1 MKGIFERTKFIDMC
15 MARFFRVAK
24 KKKISSVPSSV
35 LILLNV
41 FYRFLRELLGRS
53 WKTNILRCI
62 LIQGKV
68 INREC
73 PQTFNF
79 KRKSVFFSVYA
90 ILPLYVVKIYQ
101 SYRER
106 IVSLIIL
113 IKLNRT

>member
-1 MKGIFERTKFIDMC
+1 MC

-24 KKKISSVPSSV
+24 KKKIFISSVFRASSV
-35 LILLNV
+35 KC
-41 FYRFLRELLGRS
+41 FLSVSKGIT

-79 KRKSVFFSVYA
+79 KRKSVFFFPFTPFYPCT
-90 ILPLYVVKIYQ
+90 L
-101 SYRER
+101 
-106 IVSLIIL
+106 
-113 IKLNRT
+113 